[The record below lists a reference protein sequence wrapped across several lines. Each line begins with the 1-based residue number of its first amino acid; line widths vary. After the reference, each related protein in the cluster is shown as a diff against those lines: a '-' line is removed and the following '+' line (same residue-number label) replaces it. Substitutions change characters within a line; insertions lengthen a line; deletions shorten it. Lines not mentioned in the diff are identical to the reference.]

1 MSKRIVKICQNCKR
15 YWIVKNEHEKLCWQI
30 IDGKDIGCKM
40 KQLVDTHPSNY
51 NRAENFDENNFKS
64 YFPFPLELSE
74 IMDTVFTADYGRAFD
89 FGLSFRENEGVNMT
103 NKTMK
108 KIVDVLNKP
117 NHKPER
123 DLNLKIVDGINIQMD
138 GKNFITIRGWGQLI
152 SDNYSSN
159 CYGLSE
165 EKARQ
170 VQEDFI
176 KFIWSRLTIQKFP
189 ENE

>member
-1 MSKRIVKICQNCKR
+1 MAKRIVKICQNCKR

-152 SDNYSSN
+152 SNNYSVGS
-159 CYGLSE
+159 YGLSE

-170 VQEDFI
+170 VQKDFV

>member
-1 MSKRIVKICQNCKR
+1 MFKRKICQNCKR

-74 IMDTVFTADYGRAFD
+74 IMDTVFTADKYGRAFD

-152 SDNYSSN
+152 SNNYSVGS
-159 CYGLSE
+159 YGLSE

-170 VQEDFI
+170 VQKDFV